1 MKLHKVKSQNGFSQ
15 TTFYSWLREEELI
28 TKLPSGYV
36 VGPKAL
42 PGMETLTSKRVN
54 EDGEVIEITQVTI
67 DKMMVPE
74 LVQRY
79 RNSGKENLYV
89 KRKTVKE
96 KYSESELASRLEI
109 LENRLILMEKQLA
122 GMIEE

>member
-79 RNSGKENLYV
+79 TNSGKENLYV
-89 KRKTVKE
+89 KRKSVRE
-96 KYSESELASRLEI
+96 KYSESELANRLEI

-122 GMIEE
+122 GMIQE